1 MNYQLKLEEILK
13 QIEGTPKLLLHAC
26 CGPCSSYV
34 LEYLSNYFEI
44 TILYYNPN
52 IYPNIEYQRRLN
64 ELKEF
69 LSKINYKNPVKLVET
84 RYEPIEFYNSVKGLE
99 LLGEKSKR
107 CYECYKLRLEEAAK
121 YAKEHNFDYFTSTLS
136 ISPYKVS
143 EWINEIGEILESKYK
158 INYLYA
164 DFKKNN
170 GYKRSLELSKEY
182 NLYRQEYCGCSFS
195 KQKREQMIKENNY
208 IKDLI
213 TKVCWMYNLGELIN
227 VSGCQK
233 GGITNKVYKFITTT
247 GSYIIKI
254 LYSNKIEEIETSE
267 EITSIAINNDVNAI
281 GAIKCNDKYINTVE
295 NIYFLVY
302 PYFDGKILLTR
313 ELSLDHV
320 RKLARELSKLH
331 SINCNVEKSRVIYP
345 KINYL
350 KYYELTKNS
359 NEECYKLFNWNI
371 DNLTKLYDKVY
382 NSYLNLSNQ
391 ISYIHRDFNRKNIL
405 WQDIDNFK
413 IIDFETAT
421 IGNPSIDFFNSA
433 WFLTNDIQKDKFKV
447 FTEEYFKN
455 MKLLDNYQIG
465 VYAALIEECN
475 WLEFS
480 LKRAL
485 NIISCTNEEI
495 QLGKDSIE
503 NSLTEILNYNKKI
516 ELILKLLKEIDNTI
530 YEI

>member
-1 MNYQLKLEEILK
+1 MNYQLKLEEILE

-26 CGPCSSYV
+26 CAPCSSYV
-34 LEYLSNYFEI
+34 LEYLSNYFYI

-52 IYPNIEYQRRLN
+52 IYPDTEYHRRYK
-64 ELKEF
+64 ELEDYLPKRH
-69 LSKINYKNPVKLVET
+69 YKNKIELIELPYNPT
-84 RYEPIEFYNSVKGLE
+84 DYYESIKGLE
-99 LLGEKSKR
+99 SLGEKSKR
-107 CYECYKLRLEEAAK
+107 CYECYNLRLEETCK
-121 YAKEHNFDYFTSTLS
+121 YAKKHDFDYFTTTLS

-143 EWINEIGEILESKYK
+143 EWINAIGEILETKYEV
-158 INYLYA
+158 NYLYA

-195 KQKREQMIKENNY
+195 KQKREQIIKENNY

-213 TKVCWMYNLGELIN
+213 TKVCYMYNLGELN
-227 VSGCQK
+227 EVSGRKK

-254 LYSNKIEEIETSE
+254 LYSNKINEIETSE
-267 EITSIAINNDVNAI
+267 EIANIAIHNSVNAI
-281 GAIKCNDKYINTVE
+281 SAIKCNNKYINTID
-295 NIYFLVY
+295 NMHFLVY

-313 ELSLDHV
+313 ELSLEHV

-331 SINCNVEKSRVIYP
+331 SIYCNNINLEIKYP
-345 KINYL
+345 KIDYL

-359 NEECYKLFNWNI
+359 SEECYKLFNQNI
-371 DNLTKLYDKVY
+371 ENLIGLYDKVY
-382 NSYLNLSNQ
+382 NSYLSLSNQ
-391 ISYIHRDFNRKNIL
+391 VSYIHRDFNRKNVL
-405 WQDIDNFK
+405 WQDIDNFR

-433 WFLTNDIQKDKFKV
+433 WFLTDDIKKDKFGV
-447 FTEEYFKN
+447 FAQEYFKK
-455 MKLLDNYQIG
+455 MKLTDDYQIS

-485 NIISCTNEEI
+485 NTISCSNDEVC
-495 QLGKDSIE
+495 LGKDSIE
-503 NSLTEILNYNKKI
+503 SSLTEILNYNKKI
-516 ELILKLLKEIDNTI
+516 KLILELLNEINKI
-530 YEI
+530 E